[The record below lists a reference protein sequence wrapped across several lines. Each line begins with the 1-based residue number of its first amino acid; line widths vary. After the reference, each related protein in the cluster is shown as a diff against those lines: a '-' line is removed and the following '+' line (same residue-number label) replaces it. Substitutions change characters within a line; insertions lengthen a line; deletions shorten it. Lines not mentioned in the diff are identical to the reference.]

1 MGRIVVGSDN
11 HLQGDMLN
19 FLHDGALGSHSASEL
34 QANQAKSAL
43 YFGGVKDTVKA
54 QIQQALGYSYGDLP
68 FKYLGVPL
76 STKKITLL
84 QWQPLTKKIV
94 VKVSSWTAK
103 KLSYAGRVQF
113 VRSVIFG
120 VQAYWAQLFII
131 PAKVMKA
138 IQAYCR
144 SYIWSGVNVIT
155 KRALISWEKICL
167 PKVVGGINLINL
179 KLWNKAAILKLCW
192 NIEQKQDKL
201 WIKWVHNYYIK
212 GRNLKNL
219 VVPAQA
225 SRMVRKM
232 LGAKCNLHLMQHV
245 PRTKTSVIKQAYLK
259 VLGTFLKVDWRVII
273 CRNLARPNAIFTTW
287 LQQQDRLLT
296 VDRLLKWHVQ
306 ADPICIMYKQQDESR
321 GHLFIECRFANALW
335 LRLLRWL
342 QHSQLHLATWDSM
355 NHWVIRRSKGKRH
368 QAQLWKLVY
377 AKFVYVVW
385 KERNARTFQKKECTV
400 DTVARQIAC
409 ICCLRAT
416 EPLRNILDRLA
427 LISESKN
434 QQWSLWEQEALWK
447 KRNADS
453 QSEMAYS
460 AQTLDISGDRQSGQ
474 DVRTQNVTA
483 CQAVANIVKSSLGP
497 VGLDKFPF
505 CSASALV
512 ESVESIYT
520 KMLVDDIGDV
530 TITND
535 GATILRMLEVEH
547 PAAKVLVELAELQDR
562 EVGDGTTSVVI
573 IAAELLKG
581 ANELVRHKIHPTSII
596 SGYRL
601 AMREACK
608 YVEEK
613 LAVKVDKLGK
623 DSLIN
628 CAKTSMSSKLIAD
641 DSDFF
646 ANMVVEAVQ
655 AVKMTNVR
663 GEIKYPIK
671 GINLLKAHGKSAKD
685 SYLMKGYA
693 LNTGR
698 AAQGMPMSVA
708 PARIACLDF
717 NLQKTKMQMG
727 VQVLVTDPRE
737 LERIRQRTSWLDQ
750 SSMLSFKPD
759 YFVEAG
765 AIAVRRV
772 RKEDL
777 RHVAKA
783 TGATVVSTFAD
794 MEGEETFEPS
804 FLGHAD
810 EVVEERV
817 ADDDVIMVKGT
828 KTTSSVSIILRGAND
843 FMLDEMERALHD
855 ALCIVKRTLE
865 STTVVAGGGAVEAA
879 LCVYLEYLATTL
891 GSREQLAIAQ
901 FAESLLVIPKVLA
914 NNAAKDSSDLVSK
927 LRSCHY
933 LAQTKADKKHL
944 SSMGLDLAKGA
955 VRNNLEAGVI
965 EPAMSKVKIIQF
977 ATEAAITILRIDDM
991 IRLVKDESQND
1002 E

>member
-1 MGRIVVGSDN
+1 
-11 HLQGDMLN
+11 
-19 FLHDGALGSHSASEL
+19 
-34 QANQAKSAL
+34 
-43 YFGGVKDTVKA
+43 
-54 QIQQALGYSYGDLP
+54 
-68 FKYLGVPL
+68 
-76 STKKITLL
+76 
-84 QWQPLTKKIV
+84 
-94 VKVSSWTAK
+94 
-103 KLSYAGRVQF
+103 
-113 VRSVIFG
+113 
-120 VQAYWAQLFII
+120 
-131 PAKVMKA
+131 
-138 IQAYCR
+138 
-144 SYIWSGVNVIT
+144 
-155 KRALISWEKICL
+155 
-167 PKVVGGINLINL
+167 
-179 KLWNKAAILKLCW
+179 
-192 NIEQKQDKL
+192 
-201 WIKWVHNYYIK
+201 
-212 GRNLKNL
+212 
-219 VVPAQA
+219 
-225 SRMVRKM
+225 
-232 LGAKCNLHLMQHV
+232 
-245 PRTKTSVIKQAYLK
+245 
-259 VLGTFLKVDWRVII
+259 
-273 CRNLARPNAIFTTW
+273 
-287 LQQQDRLLT
+287 
-296 VDRLLKWHVQ
+296 
-306 ADPICIMYKQQDESR
+306 
-321 GHLFIECRFANALW
+321 
-335 LRLLRWL
+335 
-342 QHSQLHLATWDSM
+342 
-355 NHWVIRRSKGKRH
+355 
-368 QAQLWKLVY
+368 
-377 AKFVYVVW
+377 
-385 KERNARTFQKKECTV
+385 
-400 DTVARQIAC
+400 
-409 ICCLRAT
+409 
-416 EPLRNILDRLA
+416 
-427 LISESKN
+427 
-434 QQWSLWEQEALWK
+434 
-447 KRNADS
+447 
-453 QSEMAYS
+453 MAYS
-460 AQTLDISGDRQSGQ
+460 GQTLDISGDRQSGQ
-474 DVRTQNVTA
+474 DVRTINVTA
-483 CQAVANIVKSSLGP
+483 CQAVANVVKTSLGP
-497 VGLDKFPF
+497 VGLDKHSPF
-505 CSASALV
+505 CSASV
-512 ESVESIYT
+512 SVKSIESIDA

-623 DSLIN
+623 DSLVN

-663 GEIKYPIK
+663 GEVKYPIK

-685 SYLMKGYA
+685 SYLLKGYA

-698 AAQGMPMSVA
+698 AAQGMPLRVA
-708 PARIACLDF
+708 PAHIACLDF

-737 LERIRQRTSWLDQ
+737 LERIRQREADMTKERIQKL
-750 SSMLSFKPD
+750 LSAGANMHAPKGVVNEVGLEPQGLKFKFSRSGDIFPSAEALVGRVTRYLCGCE

-783 TGATVVSTFAD
+783 TGATLDPEEWIEPTLSEFVLGLSIVGVTGLQLGRTWNLLPRESKVSTFAD

-810 EVVEERV
+810 EVVEERI

-828 KTTSSVSIILRGAND
+828 KTSSSVSLILRGAND

-944 SSMGLDLAKGA
+944 SSMGLDLAKGT

-991 IRLVKDESQND
+991 IRLVKDESQGAELAAIYADKAIDLAALKMAQDQADQQAQTNEGLRNELEASNQRYAEISAQFVQVLTERD
-1002 E
+1002 